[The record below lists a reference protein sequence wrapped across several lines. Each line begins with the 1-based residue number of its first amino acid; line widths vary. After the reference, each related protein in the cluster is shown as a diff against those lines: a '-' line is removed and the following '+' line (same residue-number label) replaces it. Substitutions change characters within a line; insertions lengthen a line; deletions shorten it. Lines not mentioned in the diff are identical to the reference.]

1 MRSTFNI
8 LFYVNK
14 SKEKNGMVPV
24 MGRVT
29 INGTQSQFSCKKTI
43 PLDMWDVKGNCA
55 KGRSKEAL
63 QINRELDNIK
73 AQIIKHYQH
82 LSDREVFVTAEMVR
96 NSYQGF
102 GSEYET
108 LLSAFDKDIANQKKR
123 VGKDRAAS
131 TALGYGAFA
140 EGCGRVHSV
149 ALPSHR
155 HVDVGTN
162 TRVHQGF
169 RRLSQY

>member
-1 MRSTFNI
+1 MRSTFKV

-14 SKEKNGMVPV
+14 SKEKNGIVPV

-29 INGTQSQFSCKKTI
+29 INGTQAQFSCKHNL
-43 PLDMWDVKGNCA
+43 PLDLWDVKGNCA

-63 QINRELDNIK
+63 QLNRELDNIK

-82 LSDREVFVTAEMVR
+82 LSDREAFVTAEMVR

-123 VGKDRAAS
+123 VGKDAAVTKGRCILHS
-131 TALGYGAFA
+131 VILSPYGYGDAGA
-140 EGCGRVHSV
+140 YSRIY
-149 ALPSHR
+149 
-155 HVDVGTN
+155 
-162 TRVHQGF
+162 QGVC
-169 RRLSQY
+169 RLSQ